1 MDPASATRIELAHAL
16 PRKVLALG
24 SETKNTVCC
33 AADTR
38 AYLSSVHADVGQA
51 AEYEAFITA
60 VHTWPI
66 ELGITPEVLAYDLH
80 PEYVAHKVAQWP
92 ELWPAAQRVGVQH
105 HAAHIAA
112 TAVAEGVWEDCWG
125 VACDGTGYGT
135 DGTLWGGEILRGS
148 VTRGFTRMAHLRA
161 IQLPGG
167 TAAIREPWRIAVA
180 LAHAAKI
187 EWPRPHNVS
196 KHAWDLVHALCTST
210 AMRPVLSSSAGR
222 LFDGVA
228 ALLGVCYHAEREAQ
242 AAVALEQCA
251 SDVPTTVTYPLPY
264 KHREDGTVEFDWV
277 PLVRSLWEDY
287 CAGVPREV
295 IAARF
300 HDSVAHAF
308 AEFCGHTA
316 GPQVVVCGGGVF
328 FNRRFTRVLRARV
341 EAAGLRCVVPQ
352 RLPPSDA
359 AISLG
364 QAALAAFCAVAHA

>member
-1 MDPASATRIELAHAL
+1 MDPASATRIELARAL
-16 PRKVLALG
+16 PRRVLALG
-24 SETKNTVCC
+24 SETKNTLCC
-33 AADTR
+33 AAETSAYVSTPR
-38 AYLSSVHADVGQA
+38 ADLGQA
-51 AEYEAFITA
+51 EDYDAFIKA
-60 VHTWPI
+60 VHTWPN
-66 ELGITPEVLAYDLH
+66 ELGIAPEVLAYDLH
-80 PEYVAHKVAQWP
+80 PEYVAHKVAQRP

-112 TAVAEGVWEDCWG
+112 TAVAEGMWEDCWG

-148 VTRGFTRMAHLRA
+148 VTRGFTRVAHLRV

-180 LAHAAKI
+180 LAHAANI
-187 EWPRPHNVS
+187 DWPRPQQV
-196 KHAWDLVHALCTST
+196 KEDAWRVVQTLCGSP
-210 AMRPVLSSSAGR
+210 AIRPVLSSSVGR

-228 ALLGVCYHAEREAQ
+228 ALLGVCYYAEREAQ

-251 SDVPTTVTYPLPY
+251 GDVPSGVTYPLPY

-277 PLVRSLWEDY
+277 PLVRCVWEDY
-287 CAGVPREV
+287 RAGVTREV

-300 HDSVAHAF
+300 HDSVARAF
-308 AEFCGHTA
+308 AEFCVHTA

-328 FNRRFTRVLRARV
+328 FNRRFTRILRASV

-364 QAALAAFCAVAHA
+364 QAALAAFRAVEHE